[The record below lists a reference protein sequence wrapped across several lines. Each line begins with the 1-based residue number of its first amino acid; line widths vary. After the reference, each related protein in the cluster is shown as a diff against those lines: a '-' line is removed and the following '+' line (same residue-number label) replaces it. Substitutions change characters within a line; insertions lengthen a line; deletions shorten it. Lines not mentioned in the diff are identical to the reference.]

1 MGAQERLQVL
11 LAEQANK
18 VCADC
23 GARAPRYAST
33 TFAVFLCNR
42 CFGVHRGLGTHISK
56 TRSVR
61 SRTCAGHAHLCGL
74 LRACGSGPGERTGG
88 RAAPHVREFGLCR
101 LVNTCDH
108 AGLTLSLTC
117 SLDKWTEEQL
127 VAMERGGNAAAGRL
141 WEALLA
147 PAHRPAPESTEGER
161 EEFIRNKYV
170 RCKWMAQPSHAA
182 AAPPS
187 PGGRAGGCCA
197 SANAGE
203 TEQSGTCGAE
213 PGFPLDAKHATARPE
228 ALFDFLQMDGPPRKH
243 GGEGSWQADPQGL
256 DSLFSPPVASCAV
269 SSHSLAVPTSSAAP
283 TPVGAFAS
291 VPDPFAPNPP
301 PTSQALDPF
310 AGTPFAP
317 NPPPT
322 SRIRV
327 PTPASLACAPEHGR
341 GPSAGL
347 LSDAH
352 AELEALFGPAGGARC
367 P

>member
-61 SRTCAGHAHLCGL
+61 SKTCAGHAHLCGL

-101 LVNTCDH
+101 LLNTCDH

-187 PGGRAGGCCA
+187 PGGR
-197 SANAGE
+197 
-203 TEQSGTCGAE
+203 
-213 PGFPLDAKHATARPE
+213 
-228 ALFDFLQMDGPPRKH
+228 
-243 GGEGSWQADPQGL
+243 EGSWQADPHSLG
-256 DSLFSPPVASCAV
+256 SLFSPPVASCAA

-283 TPVGAFAS
+283 TPAGAFAS

-310 AGTPFAP
+310 AATPFAP